1 MIVRGATG
9 LGRAIAKTPVGKR
22 AVNALSGTRAGKGLN
37 RAYQKFEQAR
47 QSSIRKLEERLRKA
61 RSKNSPWSSA
71 KDRKPLSK
79 NARTNEWSVG
89 ASEQDPES
97 LDAFDES
104 REMVLEAARGA
115 LDNIKP
121 KRGLPPKKGDG
132 VRPTRKPKPPPK
144 RAAPKPTR
152 KPSQPVKKKMAGGI
166 VKKEDSPVDLSGARK
181 QMLQKR
187 VSEAENPKKKD
198 KRFQIRV
205 KKYSRVN

>member
-1 MIVRGATG
+1 MIVRGVTG
-9 LGRAIAKTPVGKR
+9 VGRAIAKTPVGKR

-37 RAYQKFEQAR
+37 RAYQKFQQAR
-47 QSSIRKLEERLRKA
+47 QSNIRKFEESLRKA

-104 REMVLEAARGA
+104 REMVLEA

-144 RAAPKPTR
+144 RMAPKPTR

-166 VKKEDSPVDLSGARK
+166 VKKEDSPVDLSRVRK

-187 VSEAENPKKKD
+187 VGEAENPKKKD
-198 KRFQIRV
+198 KRFQTRV